1 MCLCCILRFYFF
13 FSHFAQLATS
23 IAVKD
28 VTGKSSEEDDA
39 FELRNYFPDFLWL
52 LRDVTLLPTDKSGKP
67 ISPSEYLKTKV
78 LKRSTRSFKPSE
90 SDEVARAILT
100 VFPSIECSTV
110 RPPSSDPEV
119 MQDIV
124 SKQDCLDPQFNQE
137 VEEVAQ
143 YLLQHVKPKKGVLSG
158 KVTDGPILA
167 TMATHYL
174 EAVNNP
180 DAIPCIADTWQAA
193 VKMKCDKVMSQLLVE
208 YENDMES
215 HIAKVGLPMEDD
227 SPDDDTMSPHTL
239 MGLHRFILQQKT
251 KSLLSQVGHF
261 VAASAT
267 ASGSITKENLIADLD
282 QQVATFN
289 EEPTGQMV
297 DGKRI
302 MRKKVSGGILLKF
315 CQRNFEDSRKACCQL
330 FGELYASIESKLSQ
344 KGYDFDAFK
353 RDLEKLQIS
362 YYSKAVGPA
371 KWEVYNE
378 KKSFIKT
385 QESSFKHLQGFK
397 KVAFEEQMKAA
408 EAAAAAAKAEEDA
421 KEAQAQYEK
430 DAELYKARIE
440 ELEDYNQKELSR
452 IEEEQ
457 EEKIANENQKYLDFM
472 SAQMVEMAG
481 MVKENI
487 ALVKEQLET
496 AKAMVKDAT
505 TQNAETV
512 KALKDTTDTLAETIK
527 NMPSKCY
534 EYIQCNVYAS
544 VGRVVV
550 VVVCV

>member
-1 MCLCCILRFYFF
+1 MASFSICIYICMCIHITSGRDRVVIYLLESVLCFLLHTRIFF

-23 IAVKD
+23 ITVKD
-28 VTGKSSEEDDA
+28 VTGKSIEDDA
-39 FELRNYFPDFLWL
+39 FELQNYFPDFLWL
-52 LRDVTLLPTDKSGKP
+52 LRDVTLILTDKSGKP
-67 ISPSEYLKTKV
+67 ISPSEFLKTSV
-78 LKRSTRSFKPSE
+78 LKRSTRLFKPSE

-315 CQRNFEDSRKACCQL
+315 CQLNFKDSRRVCCQL
-330 FGELYASIESKLSQ
+330 FEKLYASIASKLTLKS
-344 KGYDFDAFK
+344 YDFYAFK
-353 RDLEKLQIS
+353 KDLEELQIN

-371 KWEVYNE
+371 KWEVA
-378 KKSFIKT
+378 FIKA
-385 QESSFKHLQGFK
+385 QESIFKHLQEFK
-397 KVAFEEQMKAA
+397 KAAFEEQMKAA

-421 KEAQAQYEK
+421 KEAQVRYEK
-430 DAELYKARIE
+430 DAELFKARIK
-440 ELEDYNQKELSR
+440 ELEDYREKELSR
-452 IEEEQ
+452 IENKLHKEMLLVKYANEQQQLALQ
-457 EEKIANENQKYLDFM
+457 EELKRLQQK
-472 SAQMVEMAG
+472 G
-481 MVKENI
+481 K
-487 ALVKEQLET
+487 T
-496 AKAMVKDAT
+496 H
-505 TQNAETV
+505 
-512 KALKDTTDTLAETIK
+512 
-527 NMPSKCY
+527 
-534 EYIQCNVYAS
+534 
-544 VGRVVV
+544 
-550 VVVCV
+550 

>member
-1 MCLCCILRFYFF
+1 
-13 FSHFAQLATS
+13 
-23 IAVKD
+23 
-28 VTGKSSEEDDA
+28 
-39 FELRNYFPDFLWL
+39 
-52 LRDVTLLPTDKSGKP
+52 
-67 ISPSEYLKTKV
+67 
-78 LKRSTRSFKPSE
+78 
-90 SDEVARAILT
+90 
-100 VFPSIECSTV
+100 
-110 RPPSSDPEV
+110 
-119 MQDIV
+119 MQCV
-124 SKQDCLDPQFNQE
+124 DPQFNQE

-227 SPDDDTMSPHTL
+227 SPDDDTMSPRTL

-261 VAASAT
+261 VATSAT
-267 ASGSITKENLIADLD
+267 ASGSITKENLIAELD

-302 MRKKVSGGILLKF
+302 MRKKASGGVLLKF
-315 CQRNFEDSRKACCQL
+315 SQLNFEDSRRACCQL
-330 FGELYASIESKLSQ
+330 FDELYASIESKFTQ
-344 KGYDFDAFK
+344 KSYDFDAFFK
-353 RDLEKLQIS
+353 SDLEQLQIS

-371 KWEVYNE
+371 KWEVYDE
-378 KKSFIKT
+378 KSFIKT

-397 KVAFEEQMKAA
+397 KAAFEEQMKAA

-452 IEEEQ
+452 IKEEQ
-457 EEKIANENQKYLDFM
+457 HKEMHLVKYANEQQQEELKKLQQKEL
-472 SAQMVEMAG
+472 SRIKEEQHKEMHAPCQICKWTAAG
-481 MVKENI
+481 RAE
-487 ALVKEQLET
+487 ET
-496 AKAMVKDAT
+496 T
-505 TQNAETV
+505 AE
-512 KALKDTTDTLAETIK
+512 
-527 NMPSKCY
+527 
-534 EYIQCNVYAS
+534 
-544 VGRVVV
+544 G
-550 VVVCV
+550 